1 MTKAVILAGGLGT
14 RLSEETINKPKPMV
28 EIGGQPI
35 LWHIM
40 KIYAAHGVK
49 EFIICA
55 GYMQYLIKEFFANY
69 SLHRSDITFDLKN
82 GQRTIHKTLEA
93 DWKVSVIDTG
103 TDTLTGGR
111 VKRVK
116 DYLNKDEP
124 FFLTYGD
131 GVADINITKL
141 MEHHKKMGKTATI
154 SAVVPPARFGQLEI
168 ENGLIKSFAEKPK
181 DSEGYINGGFMVL
194 EPKFLDYIEGD
205 KTILEREPM
214 EKVAA
219 NNELTA
225 FIHEGFWQPMD
236 KLHDKMLL
244 EDLWKSGKAP
254 WKVWK

>member
-14 RLSEETINKPKPMV
+14 RLSEETVNKPKPMV

-40 KIYAAHGVK
+40 KIYAAHGVN
-49 EFIICA
+49 EFVICA

-82 GQRTIHKTLEA
+82 KTTTIHRTTDA

-103 TDTLTGGR
+103 IDTLTGGR
-111 VKRVK
+111 IKRVK

-131 GVADINITKL
+131 GVSDIDITKL
-141 MEHHKKMGKTATI
+141 LAHHKKMGKIATI

-168 ENGLIKSFAEKPK
+168 ENGLVKQFAEKPK
-181 DSEGYINGGFMVL
+181 DAEGYINGGFMVL
-194 EPKFLDYIEGD
+194 EPKFLDYIDGD

-214 EKVAA
+214 ERVAA
-219 NNELTA
+219 EGQLTA
-225 FIHEGFWQPMD
+225 FTHDGFWQPMD
-236 KLHDKMLL
+236 KLHDKLLL
-244 EDLWKSGKAP
+244 ESLWQSGKAP
-254 WKVWK
+254 WKIW

>member
-14 RLSEETINKPKPMV
+14 RLSEETVNKPKPMV

-49 EFIICA
+49 DFIICA

-69 SLHRSDITFDLKN
+69 SLHRSDITFDLKT
-82 GQRTIHKTLEA
+82 GAKTIHKTLEA

-103 TDTLTGGR
+103 VDTLTGGR
-111 VKRVK
+111 IKRVK

-131 GVADINITKL
+131 GVADIDITKL
-141 MEHHKKMGKTATI
+141 MAHHKKMAKMVTI
-154 SAVVPPARFGQLEI
+154 SAVVPPARFGQLDI
-168 ENGLIKSFAEKPK
+168 ENGIVKNFAEKPK
-181 DSEGYINGGFMVL
+181 DSEGYINGGFMVI
-194 EPKFLDYIEGD
+194 EPKFLDYIADD

-214 EKVAA
+214 ERVVK
-219 NNELTA
+219 EGQITA
-225 FIHEGFWQPMD
+225 YEHNGFWQPMD

-244 EDLWKSGKAP
+244 EGLWASGKAP

>member
-1 MTKAVILAGGLGT
+1 MLKAVILAGGLGT
-14 RLSEETINKPKPMV
+14 RLSEETSNRPKPMV

-49 EFIICA
+49 EFVICA

-69 SLHRSDITFDLKN
+69 GLHRSDITFDLKAN
-82 GQRTIHKTLEA
+82 TREVHKALSA
-93 DWKVSVIDTG
+93 DWKVSVINTG
-103 TDTLTGGR
+103 TDTMTGGR

-131 GVADINITKL
+131 GVSDINITAL
-141 MEHHKKMGKTATI
+141 LEHHKKMNKMVTL

-168 ENGLIKSFAEKPK
+168 EGGIVKSFAEKPK
-181 DSEGYINGGFMVL
+181 DAEGYVNGGFMVV
-194 EPKFLDYIEGD
+194 EPSFLDYIEND
-205 KTILEREPM
+205 STVLEKAPLER
-214 EKVAA
+214 VAA
-219 NNELTA
+219 EGQLTA
-225 FIHEGFWQPMD
+225 YTHDGFWQPMD

-244 EDLWKSGKAP
+244 EKLWAEGRAP